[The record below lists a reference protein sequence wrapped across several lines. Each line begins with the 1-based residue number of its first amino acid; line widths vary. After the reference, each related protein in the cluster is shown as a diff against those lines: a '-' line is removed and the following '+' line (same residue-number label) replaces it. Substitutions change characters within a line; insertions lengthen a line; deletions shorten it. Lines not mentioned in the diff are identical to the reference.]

1 LRRYVPDYAATIP
14 FAQGAREIIAWHDA
28 DPARQ
33 GVDPALNALFD
44 RIIAA
49 VGSRI

>member
-1 LRRYVPDYAATIP
+1 VATIP

-33 GVDPALNALFD
+33 VVDPALNALFD

-49 VGSRI
+49 VG